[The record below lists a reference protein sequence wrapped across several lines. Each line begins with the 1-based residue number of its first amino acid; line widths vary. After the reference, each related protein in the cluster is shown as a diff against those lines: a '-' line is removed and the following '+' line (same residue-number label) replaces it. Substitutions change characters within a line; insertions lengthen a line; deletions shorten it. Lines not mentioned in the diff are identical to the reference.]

1 MPQSTNQETNFKLGD
16 KVIDTWYPEAGT
28 GVIIEILKTRLKVY
42 YQRATLDHYV
52 SHLFRHAKENGL
64 LTYDRPHY
72 KFLKHE
78 N

>member
-1 MPQSTNQETNFKLGD
+1 MKTFKLGD
-16 KVIDTWYPEAGT
+16 KVVDTWYPEAGT
-28 GVIIEILKTRLKVY
+28 GVITEILKTRLKVY
-42 YQRATLDHYV
+42 FERAIDRTGYV
-52 SHLFRHAKENGL
+52 CLLFRGAKGNGL